1 MSANRRFV
9 IIGGGLA
16 GAKTAEALRERDFDG
31 DIVLLSEED
40 HLPYE
45 RPPLSKEFFA
55 GKKTLPEFTV
65 HDGEWF
71 RDQHVDLR
79 PGTTATAFDPVA
91 HTVTLPD
98 GSTLSYDKLALATGS
113 RSRRL
118 DIPGADADGVHYI
131 RTIDQASSLL
141 KALSADKKLVVVGAG
156 WIGLEIAA
164 SARGFGVEVT
174 ILEHASLPLEATLG
188 PEMGEVFAALHRA
201 NGVDLRT
208 STDVKSIAVT
218 DGVASGVTLADGSV
232 VPADAVLIAVGAL
245 PNTELAT
252 AAGIEVDGGVLVDAG
267 LQSSDPDVVAIG
279 DIAAATHPILN
290 ARIRVKHWANALN
303 QPATAADTMLGKP
316 AEYVRMPYFFTDQYD
331 LGMEYVGHA
340 PHGSYVSVVTRGD
353 VDNREFLAF
362 WLDGDNKVLAGMNVN
377 IWDAGDAIK
386 ELVASSAPVD
396 PKRLADPSVPLTEAS
411 AITK

>member
-9 IIGGGLA
+9 IVGGGLA
-16 GAKTAEALRERDFDG
+16 GAKIAEALRERDFTG

-71 RDQHVDLR
+71 RDHRVDLR
-79 PGTTATAFDPVA
+79 PGTTAAAVDVAA

-98 GSTLSYDKLALATGS
+98 GSALSYDKLALATGS

-118 DIPGADADGVHYI
+118 AIPGADADGVHYI
-131 RTIDQASSLL
+131 RTVDQASALL
-141 KALSADKKLVVVGAG
+141 KALAADKNLVVIGAG

-164 SARGFGVEVT
+164 SARGFGVDVT
-174 ILEHASLPLEATLG
+174 ILEHASLPLESTLG

-208 STDVKSIAVT
+208 GTDVKSIAVT
-218 DGVASGVTLADGSV
+218 DGVASGVTLADGTL

-245 PNTELAT
+245 PNTELAS
-252 AAGIEVDGGVLVDAG
+252 AAGIDVDGGVLVDAG
-267 LQSSDPDVVAIG
+267 LQSSDPDVVAVG
-279 DIAAATHPILN
+279 DIAAAMHPVLGT
-290 ARIRVKHWANALN
+290 RIRVEHWANALH
-303 QPATAADTMLGKP
+303 QPATAADTMLGHP
-316 AEYVRMPYFFTDQYD
+316 AEYTRMPYFFTDQYN
-331 LGMEYVGHA
+331 LGMEYVGYA
-340 PHGSYVSVVTRGD
+340 PPGSYASVVTRGD
-353 VDNREFLAF
+353 VGNQEFLAF
-362 WLDGDNKVLAGMNVN
+362 WLDGDKKVLAGMNVN
-377 IWDAGDAIK
+377 IWDAGDAIT
-386 ELVASSAPVD
+386 ELIAGGAPVD
-396 PKRLADPSVPLTEAS
+396 PARLADPTVSLTETS